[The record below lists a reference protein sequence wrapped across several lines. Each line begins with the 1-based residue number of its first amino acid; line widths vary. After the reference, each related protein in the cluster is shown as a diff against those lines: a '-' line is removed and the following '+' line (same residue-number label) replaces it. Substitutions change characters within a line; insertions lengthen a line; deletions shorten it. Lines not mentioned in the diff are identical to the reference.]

1 MPIKDYLEGQELIL
15 KKVRSTGDYAGA
27 GSDFNPLVGCGSSDR
42 TIRKFIKDERDK
54 SLAEG
59 EETPFIKK
67 YNEAKQEWETN
78 HPEHKQHV
86 RQRSRWWVAKELEE
100 GSVVYKYKY
109 KGEEKPDNLIETEKW
124 VYHPR
129 EHVLN
134 RADPLHELS
143 EQTIFVAFYF
153 FSQALLEAGE
163 TEAEKALNRVRYRVI
178 KAIKAEGKKTT
189 VQEGVQP

>member
-1 MPIKDYLEGQELIL
+1 
-15 KKVRSTGDYAGA
+15 
-27 GSDFNPLVGCGSSDR
+27 
-42 TIRKFIKDERDK
+42 
-54 SLAEG
+54 
-59 EETPFIKK
+59 
-67 YNEAKQEWETN
+67 
-78 HPEHKQHV
+78 
-86 RQRSRWWVAKELEE
+86 
-100 GSVVYKYKY
+100 
-109 KGEEKPDNLIETEKW
+109 

-153 FSQALLEAGE
+153 FSQALLEVGE

-189 VQEGVQP
+189 VQEGEQT